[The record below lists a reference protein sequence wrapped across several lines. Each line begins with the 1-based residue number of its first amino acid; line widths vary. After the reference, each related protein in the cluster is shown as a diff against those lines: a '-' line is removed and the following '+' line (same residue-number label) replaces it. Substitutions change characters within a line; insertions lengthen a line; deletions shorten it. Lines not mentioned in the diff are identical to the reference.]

1 MTVISG
7 PVTERVEHNT
17 PAFCIVYPLVSVG
30 RVIHIM
36 EDRQVLAL
44 IFFCKC
50 WPLSDQ
56 FADNELYIII
66 QFADFTLMMQNE

>member
-17 PAFCIVYPLVSVG
+17 PASCTVYPLVSLG

-36 EDRQVLAL
+36 EDRQVLVL
-44 IFFCKC
+44 IFFFLNVD
-50 WPLSDQ
+50 PGVINLLTMS
-56 FADNELYIII
+56 YI
-66 QFADFTLMMQNE
+66 